1 MILAGGKVLI
11 SPHMSLILLVL
22 AVTAVATVFYLRLRW
37 LRRADRVARRS
48 VQDLPVGVEIS
59 YAEFNA
65 MKDDMELGPIGDGLD
80 STGRPFTIVRYR
92 SRETGKLYD
101 YINSAA
107 GPRVIQYPA
116 PSDGCESVTRLGDAP

>member
-80 STGRPFTIVRYR
+80 STGRPFYDCSLSVAGNGKTLRLHKQRCRATRHTISR
-92 SRETGKLYD
+92 SIR
-101 YINSAA
+101 
-107 GPRVIQYPA
+107 
-116 PSDGCESVTRLGDAP
+116 RLRIRHTLG